1 MVVPLPWTGY
11 RATGGIRHAVAQ
23 SARLL
28 HEQREPS
35 DREVQR
41 SVLLRLV
48 VLSPDGVPSAVR
60 VAVSS

>member
-1 MVVPLPWTGY
+1 M
-11 RATGGIRHAVAQ
+11 AQ

-41 SVLLRLV
+41 PVLLRLV